1 MSDLH
6 QQIFVA
12 EYAASRSKGLTPQ
25 HALALAWNAFELLAD
40 SAEVAKVQQLAP
52 AGARELDKDTLRAL
66 LFERGAGEP
75 IADSTAA
82 GIRWLRRAW
91 QAEAKALVEQSAT
104 MAACERLLA
113 QARAVMLGEL
123 ELEEG
128 EFHALL
134 AEISSVID
142 EQEVER

>member
-25 HALALAWNAFELLAD
+25 HAVALAWNAVDLLANSAATK
-40 SAEVAKVQQLAP
+40 SAEHPLVRP
-52 AGARELDKDTLRAL
+52 E
-66 LFERGAGEP
+66 FERIEL
-75 IADSTAA
+75 AA
-82 GIRWLRRAW
+82 LRKH
-91 QAEAKALVEQSAT
+91 AEV
-104 MAACERLLA
+104 CERLLA
-113 QARAVMLGEL
+113 QARAVMLGES
-123 ELEEG
+123 ELDEAGFAE
-128 EFHALL
+128 LL

>member
-25 HALALAWNAFELLAD
+25 HAVALAWNAVDLLANK
-40 SAEVAKVQQLAP
+40 SAEQPLVRPEFEHIELA
-52 AGARELDKDTLRAL
+52 A
-66 LFERGAGEP
+66 
-75 IADSTAA
+75 
-82 GIRWLRRAW
+82 LRRH
-91 QAEAKALVEQSAT
+91 AEV
-104 MAACERLLA
+104 CERLLA
-113 QARAVMLGEL
+113 QARAVMLGES